1 MMNIS
6 RRMSCHPPSSLAQEL
21 KKSHCTVHLLLCLM
35 ATIDCTVTDYGYE
48 VSINDDIELS
58 PRWLGPREPDH
69 PPPEHLL
76 KSALNVCQTRGC
88 TKIKKTV
95 ISWKTKTNRPDVR
108 LQWRPRRRWPRR
120 SSTGLEPHWVSSQP
134 SEEWTH
140 P

>member
-21 KKSHCTVHLLLCLM
+21 GKIALYSSSRPFYLM

-48 VSINDDIELS
+48 VSIIDEIELS

-76 KSALNVCQTRGC
+76 KNALIRDC

-95 ISWKTKTNRPDVR
+95 ISRKTKTNRPDVK

-120 SSTGLEPHWVSSQP
+120 SSTGLETDWVSSQP